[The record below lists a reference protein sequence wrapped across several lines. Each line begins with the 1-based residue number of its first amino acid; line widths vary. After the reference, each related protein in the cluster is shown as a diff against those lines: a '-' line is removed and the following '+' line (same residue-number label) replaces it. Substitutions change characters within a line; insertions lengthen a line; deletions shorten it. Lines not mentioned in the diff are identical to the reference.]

1 MKRIVRFL
9 HSSFLFSLTTVW
21 MALFLL
27 GTVALQ
33 AQDEEAAPEKDTRPV
48 RNTFESI
55 WLIDN
60 QTVMVP
66 IKGTFEFDVNHRFG
80 AVNEKK
86 YDDFYGIFAASNIR
100 LGFNYVPVEKLQVGF
115 GFTKENNMID
125 FNGKYAIFQ
134 QGRSGGSPLS
144 VTYLVNMGIDTGEKR
159 SNEGEFKDGIDRL
172 SYFHQLMIAR
182 KITDAF
188 SLQASANLSWF
199 KKKST
204 IYDVEG
210 NYLGFDTNGQFSA
223 SFLGRYKVTDIMSLI
238 ANVDVPLTDQEFT
251 ENEAN
256 ISFGVEMVTSAHAFQ
271 IFLGRHKSI
280 LPQYN
285 HAFSENTGLLIG
297 FNITRLW
304 NF

>member
-1 MKRIVRFL
+1 
-9 HSSFLFSLTTVW
+9 
-21 MALFLL
+21 
-27 GTVALQ
+27 
-33 AQDEEAAPEKDTRPV
+33 
-48 RNTFESI
+48 
-55 WLIDN
+55 
-60 QTVMVP
+60 
-66 IKGTFEFDVNHRFG
+66 
-80 AVNEKK
+80 
-86 YDDFYGIFAASNIR
+86 
-100 LGFNYVPVEKLQVGF
+100 
-115 GFTKENNMID
+115 
-125 FNGKYAIFQ
+125 
-134 QGRSGGSPLS
+134 
-144 VTYLVNMGIDTGEKR
+144 
-159 SNEGEFKDGIDRL
+159 
-172 SYFHQLMIAR
+172 MIAR

-199 KKKST
+199 NKKST